1 MAESQIIEP
10 IALDSHL
17 ESMFAT
23 LWPDQWPQI
32 DLSVQWWDILL
43 WEVDYK
49 NRKALRPRS
58 KRYKADFAHPGS
70 QLLIEI
76 DGSVWQKGGHNS
88 GPGRMKDCRKDALAV
103 MSGWRVIRLA
113 GEDMITTE
121 WVQAIGESILG
132 VLSASS
138 VELLAQVA

>member
-1 MAESQIIEP
+1 MTTVISP
-10 IALDSHL
+10 VDLGSHL

-23 LWPDQWPQI
+23 LWVDQWPAI
-32 DLSVQWWDILL
+32 DLSAQWSDVLL

-49 NRKALRPRS
+49 NRKAMRPRS
-58 KRYKADFAHPGS
+58 KRYQADFAHPGS
-70 QLLIEI
+70 LLLVEI

-88 GPGRMKDCRKDALAV
+88 GHGRMRDCRKDALAV

-113 GEDMITTE
+113 GEDMVTTE

>member
-1 MAESQIIEP
+1 MTTVISP
-10 IALDSHL
+10 VDLGSHL
-17 ESMFAT
+17 ETSFAN
-23 LWPDQWPQI
+23 LWVDQWPAI
-32 DLSVQWWDILL
+32 DLSAQWSDVLL

-49 NRKALRPRS
+49 NRKAVRPRS
-58 KRYKADFAHPGS
+58 KRYQADFAHPGS
-70 QLLIEI
+70 LLLVEI

-88 GPGRMKDCRKDALAV
+88 GHGRMRDCRKDALAV

-113 GEDMITTE
+113 GEDMVTTE

>member
-1 MAESQIIEP
+1 MMSQIISP
-10 IALDSHL
+10 ASLDSHL

-23 LWPDQWPQI
+23 LWSDQWPQI
-32 DLSVQWWDILL
+32 DLSSQWWDVLL
-43 WEVDYK
+43 WEVDFQ

-58 KRYKADFAHPGS
+58 KRYKADFAHPES
-70 QLLIEI
+70 RLLIEV
-76 DGSVWQKGGHNS
+76 DGCVWKPGAHNS
-88 GPGRMKDCRKDALAV
+88 GPGRIRDCRKDALAV

-113 GEDMITTE
+113 GEEMITTE

-132 VLSASS
+132 VLSATS